1 MVRAWEGRGEAWDIP
16 LHTLLRS
23 SFFTHTLICSSYLT
37 LTRSQNLT
45 CFHLFSLHTSL
56 YIPVPSTH
64 PLPHLPHLTSS
75 LHITHLTPVSLH
87 IYSYST
93 FSNPNTCTTHSTH
106 SPARILTLYLIP
118 HLTSPFH
125 THIHTDNPSIS
136 HSTLIHTCSHCI
148 HLSTPA

>member
-1 MVRAWEGRGEAWDIP
+1 MRAWEGRGEAWDIP

-37 LTRSQNLT
+37 LTHAHKISPVFT
-45 CFHLFSLHTSL
+45 FFSRHTSL
-56 YIPVPSTH
+56 YIPVHPTH
-64 PLPHLPHLTSS
+64 LFLPLLVLPHLPHLTSS

-106 SPARILTLYLIP
+106 SPAHILTLYLIP

-136 HSTLIHTCSHCI
+136 HSTL
-148 HLSTPA
+148 